1 MLGPGH
7 RRGPTDASIHWWCT
21 LCPMA
26 DGTARDLTGLLESIG
41 GRDGRLVHLQRTPA
55 RPGRHADWPEW
66 ADPDLVAAYRRLGVE
81 RPWTHQV
88 AAAQSAHTG
97 RHTVLATGTGSGK
110 SLAAWLPA
118 LSDVLAAQSP
128 GADSRISAHTRRPT
142 TLYLS
147 PTKAL
152 AADQAAAL
160 ARLVGEL
167 EAVQREAGTPA
178 GSLRTVRAGTCDGD
192 TPLPERDWVRA
203 HADVVLTNPDFLHFS
218 LLPAHERWSRLL
230 RGLRYIVIDECHA
243 YRGILGA
250 HVALVLRRL
259 LRLVARLRPRGP
271 QPVVLCASATAAEPA
286 LTAARL
292 IGVEPDDV
300 VAVTDDAAPAGER
313 TLALW
318 QPALRDPWVLPTPD
332 EGGSASAG
340 TPSPG
345 APMDADSSSSA
356 PRPVR
361 TNGDGPCA
369 SSPQRATE
377 AAPPPGSVEPD
388 SGDPGEDPSARRS
401 AVVEAAELLVD
412 LLSVGARALVFVRSR
427 RSAEVVAERARHTLG
442 LSLPELVG
450 TVSAYRGGYLPE
462 ERRALEADLRSG
474 RLRALATT
482 NALELGI
489 DVTGLDAVLIAGW
502 PGTRVSLGQQAGRAG
517 RAGTRGLAVLIASDN
532 PLDAYLV
539 HHPEAVFAAPEAT
552 VFDPANPYVL
562 APHLCAAAS
571 EAPLRTS
578 DLALFGLSD
587 DALLRELEGRGAL
600 RRRPTG
606 WFWNVNLP
614 GRPQDLTSLR
624 GDGPPE
630 VPVVEADTGVVIGT
644 VDGAAAD
651 STVHEGAVYVH
662 QGRVYVVEELADDVA
677 LVRQKAAVGYRTRAR
692 SRSSVRIIAEREQQ
706 VWGRPGQTTPEDR
719 REPSAREPEEPAGPG
734 GDPSGSSIPASTDP
748 NPAGSGRAGSSPGD
762 APESPTTPAITWSFG
777 SVEVTSQV
785 TGYQRMALPGGEVV
799 SQHALEMD
807 EHVLPTAA
815 VWWTIPQEVCE
826 AAGLEPTDLP
836 GALHAAEHASIGM
849 LPLLATCDRWD
860 IGGLSTAMHPQ
871 TGAPTVFVHDGH
883 AGGAGFAE
891 RGYRAGRDWL
901 EATLAVIEGCG
912 CASGCPSC
920 VQSPKCGNNNEPLD
934 KAGAA
939 VVLRLLLEAAPP
951 PRPHA
956 R

>member
-1 MLGPGH
+1 
-7 RRGPTDASIHWWCT
+7 
-21 LCPMA
+21 MA
-26 DGTARDLTGLLESIG
+26 DGTRRDLTGLLESIG

-66 ADPDLVAAYRRLGVE
+66 ADPDLVAAYRRIGVL

-88 AAAQSAHTG
+88 AAAQSAHAG
-97 RHTVLATGTGSGK
+97 HHTVLATGTGSGK

-128 GADSRISAHTRRPT
+128 GADSRISAHGRRPT

-152 AADQAAAL
+152 AADQAASL
-160 ARLVGEL
+160 GRLIGEL
-167 EAVQREAGTPA
+167 EAVQREAGTPT

-218 LLPAHERWSRLL
+218 LLPGHERWTRLL
-230 RGLRYIVIDECHA
+230 RGLRYVVIDECHA

-271 QPVVLCASATAAEPA
+271 QPIVLCASATAAEPA

-292 IGVEPDDV
+292 IGAEPDDV
-300 VAVTDDAAPAGER
+300 VAITDDGAPAGER

-318 QPALRDPWVLPTPD
+318 QPALRDPWMLPAPD
-332 EGGSASAG
+332 VDPAQDSA
-340 TPSPG
+340 
-345 APMDADSSSSA
+345 
-356 PRPVR
+356 
-361 TNGDGPCA
+361 
-369 SSPQRATE
+369 RA
-377 AAPPPGSVEPD
+377 AEPD

-412 LLSVGARALVFVRSR
+412 LMSVGARALVFVRSR
-427 RSAEVVAERARHTLG
+427 RSAEIVAERARHTLG
-442 LSLPELVG
+442 LSLPELIG

-571 EAPLRTS
+571 EAPLRAE
-578 DLALFGLSD
+578 DLALFGLPD
-587 DALLRELEGRGAL
+587 DALLRELESRGAL

-624 GDGPPE
+624 GDGLPE
-630 VPVVEADTGVVIGT
+630 VPVVEADTGAVIGT

-706 VWGRPGQTTPEDR
+706 VWGRPVEGGDR
-719 REPSAREPEEPAGPG
+719 LDDGPEPSAHTADDGREAPG
-734 GDPSGSSIPASTDP
+734 A
-748 NPAGSGRAGSSPGD
+748 A
-762 APESPTTPAITWSFG
+762 AITWSFG

-826 AAGLEPTDLP
+826 VAGLEPTDLP

-939 VVLRLLLEAAPP
+939 ALLRLLLEAAPATG
-951 PRPHA
+951 PHA
-956 R
+956 T